1 MADRTETVILE
12 AEIDE
17 GEAIESIE
25 KLTKANKAL
34 REERNKLNI
43 SSEQGKKRAQE
54 INAVIDQNTSKIKAN
69 VSAIEQQKIN
79 IGNYKSAL
87 DGVHPVLGKVGEGL
101 EAGASGFKAMAK
113 SALSFIATPIGAIL
127 AALVVVFS
135 LLKTALSQNDAL
147 MDKFENI
154 TNAVGVVVQVV
165 TGRIGKLGEAFIAFV
180 SLDFDKAVDLT
191 SQAFGGLAEEIGN
204 AVTQQQLFLDASRE
218 LEDSQRSLRIEIAK
232 QQTVITG
239 LIKESKNRNL
249 TLDEQS
255 AKLIQASELEARLQK
270 TREDIAFRDLV
281 ITARRL
287 RADKEFQQQSNETFE
302 QYITRLLESSK
313 LGPEE
318 LDKIGDKV
326 VALEEARNSGLVLQ
340 QKIENDLAAIQ
351 DKRAEAIKKQNEAL
365 AEQAALERANRRQ
378 QTNVSNETADPLIDA
393 FETRANVMID
403 IEDRMQDDLKKRKD
417 QAAREDKIRAEK
429 GLEIQRAVEDQKLQA
444 AAGVAAGIA
453 GLLDQ
458 QSDAYKAFASAQVVI
473 STYAAATK
481 AYEAAFLPIPTVA
494 SPALGVAFAAA
505 AVLQG
510 IANLAKING
519 VEFAEGGWTG
529 PGEKMEAVGL
539 VHADEYVVPKRINNS
554 ARAQPHIHALESM
567 RLRGYADGGLV
578 SNSITQPINQQL
590 ELANIYKNM
599 PPMEVSVKEITK
611 FQKRVRVKEQVS
623 KR

>member
-1 MADRTETVILE
+1 MADRTESIVLDFELDVEDSIQS
-12 AEIDE
+12 IDNV
-17 GEAIESIE
+17 
-25 KLTKANKAL
+25 TKANKRL
-34 REERNKLNI
+34 REERKTLNLATA
-43 SSEQGKKRAQE
+43 EGKKRIAE
-54 INAVIDQNTSKIKAN
+54 INTTLDKNSDLIKENLSALEKQKVN
-69 VSAIEQQKIN
+69 V
-79 IGNYKSAL
+79 GNYKSAL
-87 DGVHPVLGKVGEGL
+87 DGVHPALGKVGQGL

-204 AVTQQQLFLDASRE
+204 AVTQQQLFLDASRD

-255 AKLIQASELEARLQK
+255 AKLIQASELEAKLQK

-281 ITARRL
+281 ITARQL

-313 LGPEE
+313 LAPAE

-351 DKRAEAIKKQNEAL
+351 DKRAEALRKQNEAL
-365 AEQAALERANRRQ
+365 KEQADLNRANQRAANQ
-378 QTNVSNETADPLIDA
+378 VTDSGEDPLIGA
-393 FETRANVMID
+393 FETQAKVRID
-403 IEDRMQDDLKKRKD
+403 IEERLQADLKKRKD
-417 QAAREDKIRAEK
+417 KAAREDRDRAEK
-429 GLEIQRAVEDQKLQA
+429 GLVIQQAVEDQKLQA

-510 IANLAKING
+510 LANLAKING

-529 PGEKMEAVGL
+529 PGHKMKAVGV
-539 VHADEYVVPKRINNS
+539 VHANEYVTPSWLVNS
-554 ARAQPHIHALESM
+554 RQAQPHLIALEGM
-567 RLRGYADGGLV
+567 RHRGYVDGGLV
-578 SNSITQPINQQL
+578 SNSITQPINQQM
-590 ELANIYKNM
+590 ELSNLYKNM
-599 PPMEVSVKEITK
+599 PPMEVSVVEISK
-611 FQKRVRVKEQVS
+611 KQKSVRVKEKIS